1 MDQELQQVVADW
13 RYLRENTLAFINSLS
28 DDDLKKKLP
37 RPGLDTF
44 MKHFE
49 EMCDVEQAYLDA
61 CISGSMEFDC
71 VQENDDYKGESSREQ
86 IIAKMQ
92 EQDERID
99 KIIQEN
105 ADNKITW
112 SEDDIKSLNS
122 QLRNLCV
129 HETLHIGQLI
139 AFSYV
144 MGIEIP
150 AFVVEGWALS

>member
-28 DDDLKKKLP
+28 EEELKKKLP
-37 RPGLDTF
+37 RPGLDSF

-61 CISGSMEFDC
+61 CLSGSMEFDC
-71 VQENDDYKGESSREQ
+71 VQENEDYKGESSKEQ

-99 KIIQEN
+99 KIIQEK
-105 ADNKITW
+105 ADGKITW

-144 MGIEIP
+144 MGIAIP
-150 AFVVEGWALS
+150 EFVVEGWALS

>member
-61 CISGSMEFDC
+61 CVSGSMEFDC

-99 KIIQEN
+99 IIIQEN

>member
-28 DDDLKKKLP
+28 DGDLKKKLP

-61 CISGSMEFDC
+61 CESGSMEFDC

-99 KIIQEN
+99 KIILEN
-105 ADNKITW
+105 ADSKITW

-144 MGIEIP
+144 RGIEIP
-150 AFVVEGWALS
+150 EFVVEGWALS

>member
-1 MDQELQQVVADW
+1 MELELQQVVADW
-13 RYLRENTLAFINSLS
+13 KYLRENTLAFINSLS
-28 DDDLKKKLP
+28 DEELVKTLP

-61 CISGSMEFDC
+61 CVSGTMEFDC
-71 VQENDDYKGESSREQ
+71 VKENEEYTGSSSREQ
-86 IIAKMQ
+86 IIARMQ
-92 EQDERID
+92 EQDARID
-99 KIIQEN
+99 KIAEDCVNQSI
-105 ADNKITW
+105 AW
-112 SEDDIKSLNS
+112 SEDDVKTLNS

-144 MGIEIP
+144 MGIAIPEI
-150 AFVVEGWALS
+150 VVEGWALS